1 MDSLKNWLRQ
11 ILGQYGH
18 SIFEIYYY
26 CRYQLFYRGSKYFC
40 PCCSAKLSKFMPLR
54 MHSGTLIPSV
64 VCPRCDSHP
73 RHRLLWHYLCAE
85 HGSLFKREFQ
95 FLHIAPEFCFARHFR
110 KIKSLRYVTADLEMP
125 QVDCRVD
132 ICSLPFI
139 TNSFDILFCNHV
151 LEHIPNDRLAM
162 LELFRVLRPG
172 GWALLQVPIDKQCS
186 QTLEDDSIVHP
197 EERER
202 YYGQFDHVRQ
212 YGTDFQSRLT
222 GAGFDVE
229 AIKYSDTLS
238 VAVIKQCGLDPEEII
253 YLCRKNNDTTDH

>member
-1 MDSLKNWLRQ
+1 
-11 ILGQYGH
+11 
-18 SIFEIYYY
+18 
-26 CRYQLFYRGSKYFC
+26 
-40 PCCSAKLSKFMPLR
+40 
-54 MHSGTLIPSV
+54 
-64 VCPRCDSHP
+64 
-73 RHRLLWHYLCAE
+73 
-85 HGSLFKREFQ
+85 
-95 FLHIAPEFCFARHFR
+95 
-110 KIKSLRYVTADLEMP
+110 MP

-132 ICSLPFI
+132 VCSLPFV

-151 LEHIPNDRLAM
+151 LEHIPADRLAM

-172 GWALLQVPIDKQCS
+172 GWALLQVPINKQCS
-186 QTLEDDSIVHP
+186 QTLEDDSIVLP